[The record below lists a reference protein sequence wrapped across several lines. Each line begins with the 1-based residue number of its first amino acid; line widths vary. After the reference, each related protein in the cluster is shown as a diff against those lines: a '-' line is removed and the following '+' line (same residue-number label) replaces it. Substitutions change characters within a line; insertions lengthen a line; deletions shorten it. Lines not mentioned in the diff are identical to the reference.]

1 MKPRRCFLSTR
12 SQSLLVLFLLVL
24 QTAVLAQRKAV
35 PVSIRI
41 ETEAGNFVAELYP
54 DKAPATVAN
63 FLRYVDG
70 GFFNGGCFMRT
81 VRPDNEQNPVKI
93 QVIQAVV
100 HPWKEN
106 NSFPP
111 IALERTS
118 DTGIRHIDGAI
129 SMARSE
135 PNSATSSFF
144 ICIGDQPEL
153 DFGGK
158 RNPDGQGFAAFGL
171 VTQGMDVVRR
181 IQKSPAEGQALVPL
195 VRIVSIVRIAF
206 EKRGPLR

>member
-1 MKPRRCFLSTR
+1 MQGQIL
-12 SQSLLVLFLLVL
+12 LFLLLVAL
-24 QTAVLAQRKAV
+24 KTAGFAQEKAL
-35 PVSIRI
+35 PVSVRI
-41 ETEAGNFVAELYP
+41 ETEAGNIIAELYP

-70 GFFNGGCFMRT
+70 GLFNGGCFMRT

-111 IALERTS
+111 IALERTNV
-118 DTGIRHIDGAI
+118 TGIRHVDGAI

-158 RNPDGQGFAAFGL
+158 RNQDGQGFAAFGR
-171 VTQGMDVVRR
+171 VTQGMNVVRE
-181 IQKSPAEGQALVPL
+181 IQMSPAEGQALVPL
-195 VRIVSIVRIAF
+195 VRINSIVRIAG
-206 EKRGPLR
+206 EKPAPPR